1 MSELTLLVL
10 RFGFLL
16 LLWLFVLGVVY
27 AMRADLFGRTSRRA
41 APSAASAPV
50 AAPAPA
56 PKPTFT
62 VPPPA
67 PRPAPAPV
75 AAPTDVVASTSTVSK
90 VAITSGPRA
99 GTEIPL
105 TGTALSI
112 GRSSDSAIILKD
124 DFTSTH
130 HAKLVLWGNDWMLQ
144 DMDSTNGTFLSG
156 KRVSVPTPIHLGD
169 VIKIGA
175 STLELR
181 R

>member
-27 AMRADLFGRTSRRA
+27 AIRADLFGRTSRRSLP
-41 APSAASAPV
+41 APAP
-50 AAPAPA
+50 APAPA
-56 PKPTFT
+56 PKPSFT

-75 AAPTDVVASTSTVSK
+75 AAPTDVVASTATVSRL
-90 VAITSGPRA
+90 VITSGPRA

>member
-16 LLWLFVLGVVY
+16 LLWLFVFAVIY
-27 AMRADLFGRTSRRA
+27 AIRADLFGQTKRA
-41 APSAASAPV
+41 IPAPPV
-50 AAPAPA
+50 AAKATPAPTPAPA
-56 PKPTFT
+56 FT

-75 AAPTDVVASTSTVSK
+75 AAPTDVRATTSTVSR

-99 GTEIPL
+99 GQEIPL
-105 TGTALSI
+105 SGGGLSI
-112 GRSSDSAIILKD
+112 GRSSDSQIVIKD

-130 HAKLVLWGNDWMLQ
+130 HAKLVLWGSDWMIQ
-144 DMDSTNGTFLSG
+144 DLDSTNGTFLSG
-156 KRVSVPTPIHLGD
+156 KRISAPTPIHLGD
-169 VIKIGA
+169 VIKVGA